1 MGPIIAAIFGTVIKD
16 SSLRIL
22 GVKNELFGILTAIGV
37 GFLFGLIVCSLDDS
51 YSISKGMTSEMMSRC
66 QLHSLIVG
74 VFTAIPSGAAAAI
87 GILGGNVGSLVGV
100 AISASLLPPAV
111 NSGLVWS
118 LAVIYKIFEG
128 DDTRYNNV
136 VETSHYSKNQA
147 IELAVLGSISMCL
160 TISNVICIYIM
171 GILVLKIKEIAPTM
185 SLNNRD
191 FWKRDI
197 KIARNLSRNGY
208 DADTAIIDEFAN
220 LPKVDQKALGL
231 DYELWRKTVQ
241 MDEPRYQNTWSPLS
255 AKYHL
260 VDSNYESMNQN
271 YRTVHRIERLY
282 STTNS
287 PPTVKGKW

>member
-1 MGPIIAAIFGTVIKD
+1 
-16 SSLRIL
+16 
-22 GVKNELFGILTAIGV
+22 
-37 GFLFGLIVCSLDDS
+37 
-51 YSISKGMTSEMMSRC
+51 
-66 QLHSLIVG
+66 
-74 VFTAIPSGAAAAI
+74 
-87 GILGGNVGSLVGV
+87 
-100 AISASLLPPAV
+100 
-111 NSGLVWS
+111 
-118 LAVIYKIFEG
+118 
-128 DDTRYNNV
+128 
-136 VETSHYSKNQA
+136 
-147 IELAVLGSISMCL
+147 MCL